1 MAKDVKVYTGTAW
14 ESIKGPKGDD
24 GVPGPTEVSADAGNA
39 SKLGT
44 DGKIFTQA
52 VTGATLSPA
61 PVGGANNIGSN
72 GTGVYRF
79 QYSMADHI
87 HPLEPPASGNIGGV
101 KQGANVTIDA
111 NGTISVAEPGIS
123 QADAD
128 ARYVELT
135 GDTVRGELVVSPAVG
150 PSHPSGSLRVIGD
163 NTPAILS
170 VQRSGGTASNLD
182 MPQLQFNRTRG
193 TVAAPEPSQVG
204 DVLGRIIWRAGRA
217 VTGGPQ
223 TSSFISCVC
232 TRENVTGEV
241 IVASEIRM
249 SPAGFLANGTT
260 LGQRTV
266 QTLTTAGTTFVGEAN
281 TFQQGSVNST
291 AIGPLNI
298 ITANTNRT
306 FIVTDAGKVIF
317 GVPAANTDLTL
328 TLPAAG
334 TAGLVSGLVI
344 EAVGNSQSP
353 GKYVFVQAPA
363 GVSLFYNSPTGG
375 SGDGS
380 LGGGVAARCRLRGP
394 LTSMRLVCVN
404 DALWWAFGDLVG
416 A

>member
-1 MAKDVKVYTGTAW
+1 
-14 ESIKGPKGDD
+14 
-24 GVPGPTEVSADAGNA
+24 
-39 SKLGT
+39 
-44 DGKIFTQA
+44 
-52 VTGATLSPA
+52 
-61 PVGGANNIGSN
+61 
-72 GTGVYRF
+72 
-79 QYSMADHI
+79 MADHI

-170 VQRSGGTASNLD
+170 VQRSGGTAANLD

-193 TVAAPEPSQVG
+193 TVAAPEPAQVG

-217 VTGGPQ
+217 VSGGPQ
-223 TSSFISCVC
+223 TSAQINCVC
-232 TRENVTGEV
+232 TRANVAGEV
-241 IVASEIRM
+241 VVAGDIQM
-249 SPAGFLANGTT
+249 TPGGLLANGVTV
-260 LGQRTV
+260 GQRIV
-266 QTLTTAGTTFVGEAN
+266 QTISTAGTTFAGEAN

-298 ITANTNRT
+298 VTTAVNRT
-306 FIVTDAGKVIF
+306 FLSTDAGKV
-317 GVPAANTDLTL
+317 VVATPPANTDLTL

-334 TAGLVSGLVI
+334 AAGLSVGLVI
-344 EAVGNSQSP
+344 EVIGNAQTV
-353 GKYVFVQAPA
+353 GKYVFIQAPA
-363 GVSLFYNSPTGG
+363 GVSLLHNALVGS
-375 SGDGS
+375 SGDGV
-380 LGGGVAARCRLRGP
+380 LGGGAAARCRLRGP
-394 LTSMRLVCVN
+394 LTSARLMMIDN
-404 DALWWAFGDLVG
+404 LTWWIFGDLVE